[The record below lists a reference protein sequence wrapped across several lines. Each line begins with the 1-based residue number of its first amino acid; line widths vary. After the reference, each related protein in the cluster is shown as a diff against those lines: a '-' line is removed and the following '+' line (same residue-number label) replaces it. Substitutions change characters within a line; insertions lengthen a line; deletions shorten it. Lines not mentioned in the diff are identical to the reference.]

1 MFLLG
6 QTVGKYQI
14 LSNLGSGGFGTVF
27 LARDSWIDKKV
38 AIKVPHRQG
47 GDFDDL
53 LQEPRLLAALD
64 HANIVGI
71 LTAERVDGVFFIVME
86 YVKGESLEAILDRE
100 KSLDLPRALNYVAQ
114 ILKGVEHA
122 HEAQILHRDLR
133 PANVLVSESGL
144 VKVADFGTSR
154 LLEKSHA
161 TTVIGSPPY
170 MAPEQF
176 HGKAVFAS
184 DVYSLGVTM
193 YQMLTGVLPYNT
205 PEQFQGRA
213 VLASDIYSV
222 GVILYHMLTGT
233 LPYFSPN
240 PAQIERLVAQGR
252 CTPPRLRNSQI
263 PREISDI
270 IMKALATELGE
281 RYQRAAEVLD
291 DLATAS
297 DIDHKAT
304 ELEDIRKRLKAREV
318 PKKGFCWHCRKPLHA
333 RADGCPFCGEKQ

>member
-27 LARDSWIDKKV
+27 LAKDIWIDKKV
-38 AIKVPHRQG
+38 AIKVPHRQS
-47 GDFDDL
+47 GDEGEL

-64 HANIVGI
+64 HPNIVSI
-71 LTAERVDGVFFIVME
+71 LTAERVDGVFYIVME
-86 YVKGESLEAILDRE
+86 YVKGESLEAVLDRE
-100 KSLDLPRALNYVAQ
+100 KALPLPHAINYVVQ
-114 ILKGVEHA
+114 ILRGVEHA
-122 HEAQILHRDLR
+122 HDATILHRDLR
-133 PANVLVSESGL
+133 PANVLISESGT

-170 MAPEQF
+170 M
-176 HGKAVFAS
+176 S
-184 DVYSLGVTM
+184 
-193 YQMLTGVLPYNT
+193 

-222 GVILYHMLTGT
+222 GVILYQMLTGM

-240 PAQIERLVAQGR
+240 PAQIERMVALGR
-252 CTPPRLRNSQI
+252 CTPPKLRNSQI

-270 IMKALATELGE
+270 VMKAISSDLGG
-281 RYQRAAEVLD
+281 RYQRASELLE

-333 RADGCPFCGEKQ
+333 RSDTCPFCGEAQ